1 MDKNLLKYQDFDKK
15 IKSLKNGNVDTK
27 LQTAL
32 QNAINETKKWQAN
45 ILELEQMSKRLLEE
59 YNKLVS
65 VESKGIAFVDK
76 FSKMDI
82 EKMSSDELNDF
93 ALKTK
98 QTSNQLE
105 ELAKRFADHQN
116 NVKTVVQNY
125 KIARKN
131 WIECKTKRDDLRKKQ
146 EDATNSNQPELD
158 EIKKEMQKLEKSIDE
173 SLLSKYKSVKQD
185 GIFPVLVPLQE
196 NRCGG
201 CRVQLSTSA
210 LEKLKAKGMSECEQ
224 CRRIIYFDEK

>member
-1 MDKNLLKYQDFDKK
+1 MGDKMDKNLLKYQDFDKK

-93 ALKTK
+93 ALKTMISDDVWSEIINK
-98 QTSNQLE
+98 VSEKNCLQISKKYKIPMSFIVGR
-105 ELAKRFADHQN
+105 LAKF
-116 NVKTVVQNY
+116 
-125 KIARKN
+125 KIIKY
-131 WIECKTKRDDLRKKQ
+131 D
-146 EDATNSNQPELD
+146 SELYN
-158 EIKKEMQKLEKSIDE
+158 
-173 SLLSKYKSVKQD
+173 KYKMD
-185 GIFPVLVPLQE
+185 
-196 NRCGG
+196 
-201 CRVQLSTSA
+201 
-210 LEKLKAKGMSECEQ
+210 
-224 CRRIIYFDEK
+224 